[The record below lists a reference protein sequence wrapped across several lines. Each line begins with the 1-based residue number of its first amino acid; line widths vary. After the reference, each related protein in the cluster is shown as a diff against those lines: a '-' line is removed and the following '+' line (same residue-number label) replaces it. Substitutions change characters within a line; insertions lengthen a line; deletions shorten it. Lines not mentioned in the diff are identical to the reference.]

1 MQQASL
7 SKFYSSTTTASSSTS
22 TDGANAADEE
32 GSSTDGEQDSDGDD
46 LHPPPAKRVDTQVRG
61 RRPRKDHHPRSGFSS
76 SWLKEFKWLEH
87 VDEDGTTG
95 LKCKVCSLA
104 KHHETG
110 RVAGVKNPQNINTPL
125 L

>member
-7 SKFYSSTTTASSSTS
+7 SKFYSSTTTASSSAS
-22 TDGANAADEE
+22 TDGADAADEE

-87 VDEDGTTG
+87 VDEDGIYDGSQMQSMFSGKTPRNG
-95 LKCKVCSLA
+95 KGSWCKKST
-104 KHHETG
+104 KH
-110 RVAGVKNPQNINTPL
+110 
-125 L
+125 